1 VRAFAPYALIGL
13 AMWAAVLKSGVHA
26 TLAGVA
32 LALFIP
38 MRTGDAEGEPPLVR
52 LERELHPTVAY
63 GILPLFAFA
72 NAGVTLKGITLAAF
86 GHGVP
91 AGIALGLV
99 AGKVLGVF
107 GAVALAVKLGLA
119 RLPENANLLH
129 IAGVALLCGIG
140 FTMSLFI
147 AGLAF
152 EEEMARFAVESRLGI
167 LCGSA
172 IAGVAGYLVLR
183 LAPRS

>member
-1 VRAFAPYALIGL
+1 MHPPRGRVI
-13 AMWAAVLKSGVHA
+13 AAITDFL
-26 TLAGVA
+26 
-32 LALFIP
+32 
-38 MRTGDAEGEPPLVR
+38 R

-72 NAGVTLKGITLAAF
+72 NAGVPLKGVTLASF
-86 GHGVP
+86 GHAVP

-99 AGKVLGVF
+99 AGKALGVL

-119 RLPENANLLH
+119 
-129 IAGVALLCGIG
+129 
-140 FTMSLFI
+140 
-147 AGLAF
+147 F
-152 EEEMARFAVESRLGI
+152 EEDMARLAVESRLGI

-172 IAGVAGYLVLR
+172 VAGLAGYLVLR